1 MRLISDLDSS
11 AAPPATTQ
19 SVDCLCCRPTYAG
32 LASTHAPPRG
42 RLVTGDRLHPLT
54 HSAVAPPESVS
65 SRSPSTR
72 DQTRAPPLAL
82 AHLLPETRLVRRLYS
97 SSSRL
102 LPTPLSGM
110 SSALS
115 TATTA
120 ASSED
125 VSLPKPR
132 FVCLLVTNY
141 AVRPATSPVAS
152 HECGS
157 SPTSTRLPA
166 RRRRP
171 SRSTAVAVAPPT
183 HAGLASTHA
192 PPRERLVTGD
202 RLHPLTH
209 SAVAARERLFSL
221 TSYPRRTHAP
231 PVAVG
236 RYLRLPQ
243 SCPPPSRRL
252 LPPPP
257 PRTCRYPSLNSH
269 ASSSPT
275 MPCDPRHL
283 LSPRLS
289 ATHLRPRLVCR
300 PAGDDPVG
308 RLPLLSPHLCW
319 SRFDACT
326 ASWEVGHGR
335 PSASPDTLSCR
346 SPRERLISLTF
357 YPLPDSCAASSS
369 RLLPTPLLSMSS
381 ALSTA
386 TAAASSEDVSLP
398 EPRLACLLVTNY
410 TVRPPNLLSSRMS
423 AAHLHPRL
431 VCRLAGDEPAPAAA
445 AVAPP
450 RTSRTVSCTASWEIA
465 SILLPTVSGVAPL

>member
-1 MRLISDLDSS
+1 MRRLWLSLTFYLRPDSC
-11 AAPPATTQ
+11 A
-19 SVDCLCCRPTYAG
+19 
-32 LASTHAPPRG
+32 ASTR
-42 RLVTGDRLHPLT
+42 
-54 HSAVAPPESVS
+54 VA
-65 SRSPSTR
+65 
-72 DQTRAPPLAL
+72 L
-82 AHLLPETRLVRRLYS
+82 
-97 SSSRL
+97 
-102 LPTPLSGM
+102 G
-110 SSALS
+110 
-115 TATTA
+115 
-120 ASSED
+120 
-125 VSLPKPR
+125 
-132 FVCLLVTNY
+132 C
-141 AVRPATSPVAS
+141 
-152 HECGS
+152 
-157 SPTSTRLPA
+157 
-166 RRRRP
+166 
-171 SRSTAVAVAPPT
+171 
-183 HAGLASTHA
+183 
-192 PPRERLVTGD
+192 
-202 RLHPLTH
+202 
-209 SAVAARERLFSL
+209 
-221 TSYPRRTHAP
+221 YPRLSRA
-231 PVAVG
+231 
-236 RYLRLPQ
+236 
-243 SCPPPSRRL
+243 CPPPSRRL

-257 PRTCRYPSLNSH
+257 LRTCRYPSLDSC

-275 MPCDPRHL
+275 MPCDQQHL
-283 LSPRLS
+283 LSRRMS
-289 ATHLRPRLVCR
+289 AAHHQPRLVCR

-308 RLPLLSPHLCW
+308 RLPLLSPHPRT
-319 SRFDACT
+319 SRFDSCT

-335 PSASPDTLSCR
+335 PAASPDTLSCR

>member
-1 MRLISDLDSS
+1 MHCPSRAITWTYQQAP
-11 AAPPATTQ
+11 AAPCSGAA
-19 SVDCLCCRPTYAG
+19 V
-32 LASTHAPPRG
+32 
-42 RLVTGDRLHPLT
+42 
-54 HSAVAPPESVS
+54 HSCTDF
-65 SRSPSTR
+65 STR
-72 DQTRAPPLAL
+72 
-82 AHLLPETRLVRRLYS
+82 VRHS
-97 SSSRL
+97 
-102 LPTPLSGM
+102 
-110 SSALS
+110 
-115 TATTA
+115 TA

-257 PRTCRYPSLNSH
+257 PRTCRYPSLDSR

-275 MPCDPRHL
+275 IPCDHQI
-283 LSPRLS
+283 SY
-289 ATHLRPRLVCR
+289 R
-300 PAGDDPVG
+300 PA
-308 RLPLLSPHLCW
+308 
-319 SRFDACT
+319 
-326 ASWEVGHGR
+326 
-335 PSASPDTLSCR
+335 
-346 SPRERLISLTF
+346 
-357 YPLPDSCAASSS
+357 
-369 RLLPTPLLSMSS
+369 
-381 ALSTA
+381 
-386 TAAASSEDVSLP
+386 
-398 EPRLACLLVTNY
+398 
-410 TVRPPNLLSSRMS
+410 
-423 AAHLHPRL
+423 
-431 VCRLAGDEPAPAAA
+431 
-445 AVAPP
+445 
-450 RTSRTVSCTASWEIA
+450 
-465 SILLPTVSGVAPL
+465 